1 VFCAAPPAHRSCAA
15 AAAAAQFKII
25 TNQNND
31 AKKTAISALDVKA
44 LREKTGAGMMDC
56 KKALAESGGDAAK
69 AVEWLRKKGLSGADK
84 KAGRVAAEG
93 AVVKYIHPGSRIGI
107 LMEVNCETDFVAA
120 SDEFRKLCAE
130 LCMIAA
136 SSDVVC
142 VGADEVPADLL
153 ARERAIEMGKAD
165 LATKPEGVR
174 AKIVEGRVDKLK
186 KAWALLEQDALTT
199 AGAKV
204 DDLVK
209 ATIAK
214 VGENVKVRR
223 FVKFT
228 LGEGI
233 EKKASNLAAEVAE
246 QTAAMAAKAKAAA
259 EAPKKD
265 EAAAAAAAGGAAAAP
280 AKPVVAVSAASVK
293 ALREKS
299 GAGMMD
305 CKKALAENDND
316 VTKAAEW
323 LRKKGLAGA
332 DKKAG
337 RVAAEGAVVDYI
349 HPGSRVGVLLELN
362 CETDFVAA
370 GDVFSR
376 LAKALAMQIAASPT
390 VEYVTAEEIPAE
402 VFAAEMGAEMSRED
416 IAAKPEAIRQ
426 KIAEG
431 RVKKLVAERALLDQP
446 YLVDPSKTV
455 AEAVKEAVAACGEKI
470 SVRRFARYVLG
481 EGIEK
486 KVNDLAADVAAMSAG
501 KA

>member
-1 VFCAAPPAHRSCAA
+1 
-15 AAAAAQFKII
+15 
-25 TNQNND
+25 
-31 AKKTAISALDVKA
+31 
-44 LREKTGAGMMDC
+44 MMDC
-56 KKALAESGGDAAK
+56 KKALAESDGDADK

-93 AVVKYIHPGSRIGI
+93 AVVKYIHPGARIGI

-153 ARERAIEMGKAD
+153 AKEREIEMGKAD

-174 AKIVEGRVDKLK
+174 AKIVEGRLDKLK
-186 KAWALLEQDALTT
+186 KQWALLEQDALTVQGT
-199 AGAKV
+199 KV
-204 DDLVK
+204 EDLVK

-214 VGENVKVRR
+214 VGENVRVRR
-223 FVKFT
+223 FVKYT

-246 QTAAMAAKAKAAA
+246 QTAAMAAKAA
-259 EAPKKD
+259 EAAK
-265 EAAAAAAAGGAAAAP
+265 AAP
-280 AKPVVAVSAASVK
+280 APKEEKAADAPKQPAVAVSASAVK
-293 ALREKS
+293 ALRDKS

-305 CKKALAENDND
+305 CKKALAENGGD
-316 VTKAAEW
+316 VDKASEW

-337 RVAAEGAVVDYI
+337 RVAAEGAVVEYI

-370 GDVFSR
+370 GDVFQK

-390 VEYVTAEEIPAE
+390 VEHVSAEDIPASVFEAEMTAE
-402 VFAAEMGAEMSRED
+402 MQRED
-416 IAAKPEAIRQ
+416 IASKPEAIRA

-431 RVKKLVAERALLDQP
+431 RVKKIVAERALLDQP
-446 YLVDPSKTV
+446 YLVDQSKTV
-455 AEAVKEAVAACGEKI
+455 AEAIKEAIAACGEKI
-470 SVRRFARYVLG
+470 SVRRFTRFVLG

-486 KVNDLAADVAAMSAG
+486 KVTDLAADVAAMAG